1 MDSYEFGRSSP
12 APEKT
17 IRTPSYMATKKAAP
31 AKTTKKA
38 ASDEVLEEIEKA
50 TKTPKFDVR
59 AFYRGTI
66 DDVSRR
72 QGVEADPM
80 EDIQPLST
88 GLLMLDLLY
97 GGGIRPAM
105 YTHAGDE
112 QTAKTTLALMVMVN
126 AVNKNV
132 PLIAFWDYE
141 GSTKN
146 SKPYLASILKSMGAK
161 VGIRDVFG
169 KKDKETGKWVVHPVV
184 QYYPETVGEKF
195 FDWMA
200 SIQKQYPDKR
210 MVAGKWW
217 LIYEDNKAN
226 KAMIGDAHD
235 PKMAKKYGKGLWVE
249 APDGNL
255 QGVIIVDSY
264 PAMNP
269 DSNDD
274 EEADNS
280 LGVHARFFAKHLP
293 RIKGRMGKKM
303 ISLIGMN
310 QLSDIPMAMYG
321 PKQQE
326 SCGKKLRYYSDV
338 RIWNTKRGSGMPFN
352 AVFDKEEGVEIEKS
366 VTGKGND
373 FYRYIQTKTVKNKL
387 WTPGRKAWFRIWVS
401 DAEGNGCGLDPFFDT
416 IMYLK
421 ETGQLA
427 GNDRKRLTLKLHGMD
442 PIQKPTWMELKTW
455 VLGTKEQKIE
465 VCKKFKI
472 AKPFCLRAWCFKQSE
487 SGKGETLY
495 VEQKGE
501 KKEAED
507 SED

>member
-1 MDSYEFGRSSP
+1 MAIGINLGRDEDSPPSFEEYDGSILSHKYLMDSYEFGRSSP

-235 PKMAKKYGKGLWVE
+235 PKMAKKYGKGLWLRCHRIQEVRCLILWQSCIFRHKVRHLYRE
-249 APDGNL
+249 RAIDHAFEL
-255 QGVIIVDSY
+255 
-264 PAMNP
+264 
-269 DSNDD
+269 D
-274 EEADNS
+274 EGCRVNGSAKSS
-280 LGVHARFFAKHLP
+280 LCHVNELSG
-293 RIKGRMGKKM
+293 GR
-303 ISLIGMN
+303 
-310 QLSDIPMAMYG
+310 
-321 PKQQE
+321 
-326 SCGKKLRYYSDV
+326 
-338 RIWNTKRGSGMPFN
+338 
-352 AVFDKEEGVEIEKS
+352 
-366 VTGKGND
+366 
-373 FYRYIQTKTVKNKL
+373 
-387 WTPGRKAWFRIWVS
+387 VS
-401 DAEGNGCGLDPFFDT
+401 TQRRRCP
-416 IMYLK
+416 
-421 ETGQLA
+421 
-427 GNDRKRLTLKLHGMD
+427 LT
-442 PIQKPTWMELKTW
+442 
-455 VLGTKEQKIE
+455 
-465 VCKKFKI
+465 
-472 AKPFCLRAWCFKQSE
+472 
-487 SGKGETLY
+487 
-495 VEQKGE
+495 
-501 KKEAED
+501 
-507 SED
+507 